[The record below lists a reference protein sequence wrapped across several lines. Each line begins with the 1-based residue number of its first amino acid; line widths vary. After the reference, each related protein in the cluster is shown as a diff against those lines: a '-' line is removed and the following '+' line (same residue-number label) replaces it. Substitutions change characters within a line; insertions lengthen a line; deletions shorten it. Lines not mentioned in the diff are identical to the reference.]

1 MELDAGEFPARQMQY
16 FINHHKGSGR
26 RPDNIESSD
35 NAHALSQVAIYRSYQ
50 AYCERSGLVDFTELL
65 LRTLE
70 LLRDNPALQKQY
82 QQRFGHVLI
91 DEFQDTNE
99 LQYALVR
106 IIAEIGRASGR
117 KGSRSGGTAH

>member
-1 MELDAGEFPARQMQY
+1 MELEEGESPARQMQY
-16 FINHHKGSGR
+16 IINHRKGSGR
-26 RPDNIESSD
+26 RPDNIESFD

-106 IIAEIGRASGR
+106 IIEIGRASCR
-117 KGSRSGGTAH
+117 ERVRDS